1 MDDCTNIFLNKLTTN
16 NDNNSVNK
24 HVIKLYY
31 ENQMNPNYK
40 KEEKFIQ
47 NIAKGNVKTTDINSK
62 LTLIIYYCNAKV
74 INLIMVNNLTKKY
87 R

>member
-1 MDDCTNIFLNKLTTN
+1 
-16 NDNNSVNK
+16 
-24 HVIKLYY
+24 
-31 ENQMNPNYK
+31 MNPNYK
-40 KEEKFIQ
+40 KEEKIIQ

-74 INLIMVNNLTKKY
+74 NNLIMVNNLTKKY